1 MIAPVAQSIVPSL
14 LRIEGL
20 TPRVLQPLEMEAVL
34 NGKPI
39 SSPRLAAAQVA
50 LAPAAMS
57 ALIEAQEHMAGD
69 ATPTD
74 RNVTAQK
81 IDNLLARLTDTP
93 PAQPVAPAA
102 QGDVSL
108 QMLVAA
114 RCCAKPPSDG
124 NVAARLTRRDLA

>member
-1 MIAPVAQSIVPSL
+1 MIAPIAQTIVPSL

-34 NGKPI
+34 AGQPI
-39 SSPRLAAAQVA
+39 NAPKLAASQVA

-74 RNVTAQK
+74 RNDTAQK
-81 IDNLLARLTDTP
+81 IDQILARLTDSP
-93 PAQPVAPAA
+93 PAQPVALAA
-102 QGDVSL
+102 QVDVSL
-108 QMLVAA
+108 QLLVAA
-114 RCCAKPPSDG
+114 R
-124 NVAARLTRRDLA
+124 RLLRETYA